1 MSKVKKAKE
10 HKFLN
15 KHTVLGALLLMFF
28 NFVFIEFFVGT
39 IAGII
44 CGHAGID
51 KTTGLAA
58 GSIIG
63 SLLALIIWFRFF
75 SPEYKWKPESG
86 SWGKSFKLLIPF
98 FIYWVILFSAFGV
111 YAKGLPFGAI
121 SISALLTSIMA
132 GAGEEVAFREVGI
145 SYLARQWKD
154 ENKIILMAIIP
165 AAAFS
170 LIHLTNSVT
179 DMDVVG
185 VLEQMLLTFF
195 LGVFFA
201 AVYIRT
207 GNIWPLILCHS
218 LHDILLSSVSEK
230 ETALGVQFPD
240 WFVPALGVVEGLLLV
255 CGLYMLRKSKRGEI
269 IALWNRRWSRDTGV
283 TEEA

>member
-15 KHTVLGALLLMFF
+15 KHTVLGVFLLMYF
-28 NFVFIEFFVGT
+28 NFVLIDFVIGAT
-39 IAGII
+39 SAII
-44 CGHAGID
+44 CEHAGID
-51 KTTGLAA
+51 NKIGLGA
-58 GSIIG
+58 GAIIG
-63 SLLALIIWFRFF
+63 SILALIIWFRFF

-86 SWGKSFKLLIPF
+86 SWGKSFRLLIPLY
-98 FIYWVILFSAFGV
+98 IYWVFLFGTFG
-111 YAKGLPFGAI
+111 YLSKSFPFGAI
-121 SISALLTSIMA
+121 SLSSFLAAIMA

>member
-98 FIYWVILFSAFGV
+98 LIYWVILFSAFGV

-165 AAAFS
+165 AAAFALTHVTNIVTLS
-170 LIHLTNSVT
+170 LP
-179 DMDVVG
+179 DV
-185 VLEQMLLTFF
+185 LKQALLTFF
-195 LGVFFA
+195 LGVFLG

-207 GNIWPLILCHS
+207 GNIWTIILGHS
-218 LHDILLSSVSEK
+218 LHDIMAFSASEK
-230 ETALGVQFPD
+230 LSMLGLNLPD
-240 WFVPALGVVEGLLLV
+240 WSVTLLTVIEAGLLIS
-255 CGLYMLRKSKRGEI
+255 GLYMLRKSMRAEI
-269 IALWNRRWSRDTGV
+269 IALWDKRWSRDTGV
-283 TEEA
+283 TEEV

>member
-1 MSKVKKAKE
+1 
-10 HKFLN
+10 
-15 KHTVLGALLLMFF
+15 
-28 NFVFIEFFVGT
+28 
-39 IAGII
+39 
-44 CGHAGID
+44 
-51 KTTGLAA
+51 
-58 GSIIG
+58 
-63 SLLALIIWFRFF
+63 
-75 SPEYKWKPESG
+75 
-86 SWGKSFKLLIPF
+86 
-98 FIYWVILFSAFGV
+98 
-111 YAKGLPFGAI
+111 
-121 SISALLTSIMA
+121 MA

-230 ETALGVQFPD
+230 EPALGVQFPD

-269 IALWNRRWSRDTGV
+269 IELWNRRWSRDTGV